1 MYDWSDPDMPSV
13 NTSLTALRCCYTR
26 KNHCLTIQKLQKKKK
41 KTSLWYCSYWIKLS
55 TTLPSWQNKIMQC
68 RVLFC
73 IFSDLFCLRWGEF
86 VFMFVFNILSGLLL
100 EYNKEQTSKKHD
112 KLEVLY
118 FCLLMVII
126 FSMFIRKTLSCS
138 VCPKETLKA

>member
-1 MYDWSDPDMPSV
+1 
-13 NTSLTALRCCYTR
+13 
-26 KNHCLTIQKLQKKKK
+26 
-41 KTSLWYCSYWIKLS
+41 
-55 TTLPSWQNKIMQC
+55 MQC

-86 VFMFVFNILSGLLL
+86 VSMFVFNILSGLLL

>member
-1 MYDWSDPDMPSV
+1 
-13 NTSLTALRCCYTR
+13 
-26 KNHCLTIQKLQKKKK
+26 
-41 KTSLWYCSYWIKLS
+41 
-55 TTLPSWQNKIMQC
+55 MQF

-73 IFSDLFCLRWGEF
+73 IFSDLFCLRWGGF